1 PAVAA
6 GTMDVRDLGAALDAL
21 GRLIEQANRVLNAD
35 RATVVVSVHARFERG
50 SFDVLLEVLQTLAA
64 QGALEQVKDVT
75 YLLTIL
81 GFADTGEVGRVGTSV
96 LKFLKWL
103 RDKAIAQKQANP
115 QTGTVTIT
123 TGDNARI
130 EVNQTT
136 LTIAEDPQARQALNG
151 VLEPLRWSGLS
162 GDGEVRELPSPCR
175 SSGPRVRQGRCAAGK
190 APRGKDDDAHRT
202 THRANRGPGS
212 GGT

>member
-1 PAVAA
+1 MTGPQDPTTAARAAFHLEYTGPAVAA

-115 QTGTVTIT
+115 QTG
-123 TGDNARI
+123 
-130 EVNQTT
+130 
-136 LTIAEDPQARQALNG
+136 
-151 VLEPLRWSGLS
+151 
-162 GDGEVRELPSPCR
+162 
-175 SSGPRVRQGRCAAGK
+175 
-190 APRGKDDDAHRT
+190 
-202 THRANRGPGS
+202 
-212 GGT
+212 